1 MHRPPRAHAPAVVL
15 ADRQVEVETP
25 EHVAIAYEL
34 ADLGSRFTALLID
47 FSIIV
52 GGVTGAA
59 LLFAIINALVP
70 IPGVLTGLGAAVAMV
85 FMFCVFWGY
94 FFYFEAF
101 REGQTPGKR
110 WMGIR
115 VVEDG
120 GYPATARASAVRN
133 LLRFVDLQP
142 IPTCIVGGLAMMLHG
157 KTKRLG
163 DMAAGTVVVREKGG
177 AALPEEAERGAELGP
192 PRLTDDEFAWLA
204 RYVARRDSLDPEV
217 RARLSREPAAA
228 FAPRFAD
235 DPRQRVTSPDG
246 FLVMV
251 HTDEASR
258 RSAAGRANASGSPQ
272 AAALLRRQRPVWN
285 AYQTLLDRARR
296 EGLAALPERE
306 VSRFA
311 GLYRE
316 VAADLARARTYGG
329 SPALLYLLERSVGAG
344 HNLLYRP
351 PRRSLKKV
359 AAWARAGF
367 PALVRRRW
375 KPILLA
381 AALFYGPAAISFAV
395 VANDPEVG
403 YELLPA
409 TIIARAEEAAAK
421 EKRGEG
427 YVEIR
432 EAMMPQM
439 AGGITT
445 NNVQVTFIT
454 FAGGILAGLGT
465 LLLLVS
471 NGIHLG
477 SAAGFF
483 AAHGQSVHLWTFV
496 VSHGA
501 LELTAIC
508 IAGGAGLWL
517 GSGMIL
523 PGRLTRGQALVER
536 GREAVS
542 LIAGTTMMLILAG
555 TIEGFVSPSALPRE
569 LKFAFAAVIAVLMVL
584 YLAFAGRGRA
594 PEESDAA

>member
-1 MHRPPRAHAPAVVL
+1 MHRPPSAHAPAVVL
-15 ADRQVEVETP
+15 ADRQVQVETP

-34 ADLGSRFTALLID
+34 ADLGSRFTALLLD
-47 FSIIV
+47 VLVVV
-52 GGVTGAA
+52 GGILGTVLAYWVVNTYVGIPDAVNGIAGA
-59 LLFAIINALVP
+59 L
-70 IPGVLTGLGAAVAMV
+70 AVV
-85 FMFCVFWGY
+85 FMFVLGWGY

-115 VVEDG
+115 VVLDG
-120 GYPATARASAVRN
+120 GYPATARAAAVRN
-133 LLRFVDLQP
+133 LVRYVDVQP
-142 IPTCIVGGLAMMLHG
+142 LPTCMVGGITMMLHG
-157 KTKRLG
+157 QTKRLG
-163 DMAAGTVVVREKGG
+163 DLAAGTVVVREKTG

-204 RYVARRDSLDPEV
+204 RYVARRDSLAPEV

-228 FAPRFAD
+228 FAGRFTD
-235 DPRQRVTSPDG
+235 DPRQRVTSPDA

-258 RSAAGRANASGSPQ
+258 RSASGRANASGSPQ

-285 AYQTLLDRARR
+285 AYQGLLDRARR
-296 EGLAALPERE
+296 EGLSALPEKE

-351 PRRSLKKV
+351 PRRSWKKLV
-359 AAWARAGF
+359 EWCRAGF
-367 PALVRRRW
+367 PSLVRRRW
-375 KPILLA
+375 RPIALA
-381 AALFYGPAAISFAV
+381 AALFYGPAIVSFAIV
-395 VANDPEVG
+395 RSDPEVG
-403 YELLPA
+403 HELLPA
-409 TIIARAEEAAAK
+409 VLIVRAEEAAEK
-421 EKRGEG
+421 EKHGEG
-427 YVEIR
+427 YVEVR
-432 EAMMPQM
+432 DAMMPQM
-439 AGGITT
+439 AGDITV
-445 NNVQVTFIT
+445 NNVSVTFAT
-454 FAGGILAGLGT
+454 FAGGILAGLGS
-465 LLLLVS
+465 LLLLVF

-477 SAAGFF
+477 SAAGYF
-483 AAHGQSVHLWTFV
+483 AAHGQSLHLWTFV

-517 GSGMIL
+517 GSAMVL

-536 GREAVS
+536 GRESVS

-569 LKFAFAAVIAVLMVL
+569 IKFAFAALMAVLMVL
-584 YLAFAGRGRA
+584 YLCFAGRGRKVA
-594 PEESDAA
+594 EVE